1 MSEIVR
7 AALRSVTTGG
17 SLSRPEAQ
25 AAMGEVMDGLATPAQ
40 LAGLLLAL
48 RMRGETIDELA
59 GFALAMR
66 ARVVPVAAPL
76 DAIDTCGTGG
86 DGAGTFNIS
95 TAAALLVAACGLPVA
110 KHGNRAVTSASGSAD
125 VLEAL
130 GIPIDHGPEGAAS
143 ALARDGFAFMFA
155 PAYHPAMRHAGPVR
169 RELGVPTAF
178 NLLGPMTNPAGVR
191 RQVIGVA
198 DPLAAERVAR
208 VLFALGVDRA
218 MVVHGDGIDELPLDG
233 SGVVHDVS
241 LIGVHRRR
249 VNSIALGLTSAPTD
263 ELCGGSAADNAA
275 IIEAVLSGSERG
287 PRRDV
292 VLLNAGAALLVG
304 GRVGRLREGIE
315 LAAAAMDGG
324 QARSL
329 LGRLRESRVASAVA

>member
-1 MSEIVR
+1 MSELVR
-7 AALRSVTTGG
+7 AAIARVMGGG
-17 SLSRPEAQ
+17 SLSRDEAQ
-25 AAMGEVMDGLATPAQ
+25 AAMGEVMDGAATPAQ

-66 ARVVPVAAPL
+66 ARVVPVVAPT

-95 TAAALLVAACGLPVA
+95 TAAALVVAAAGLPVA

-130 GIPIDHGPEGAAS
+130 GIPIDHGADDAAT
-143 ALARDGFAFMFA
+143 ALSRDGFAFLFA

-169 RELGVPTAF
+169 RELGVPTCF

-198 DPLAAERVAR
+198 DPATAERVAH
-208 VLFALGVDRA
+208 VLRALGAERA
-218 MVVHGDGIDELPLDG
+218 FVVHGDGVDELPLDG
-233 SGVVHDVS
+233 SGVMYDVS
-241 LIGVHRRR
+241 GAGVRRQQ
-249 VNSIALGLTSAPTD
+249 VDSVGLGLVKASGAD
-263 ELCGGSAADNAA
+263 LRGGSASENAA
-275 IIEAVLSGSERG
+275 IIEGVLNGERG

-292 VLLNAGAALLVG
+292 VLLNAGAALLAG
-304 GRVGRLREGIE
+304 GRASRLRDGVEM
-315 LAAAAMDGG
+315 AAAAIDDS
-324 QARSL
+324 QARAL
-329 LGRLRESRVASAVA
+329 LARLRESRVTATAA

>member
-1 MSEIVR
+1 MSEMVK
-7 AALRSVTTGG
+7 AAIARVMGGG
-17 SLSRPEAQ
+17 SLSRDEAQ
-25 AAMGEVMDGLATPAQ
+25 SAMGEVMDGLATPAQ

-66 ARVVPVAAPL
+66 ARVVPVTAPT

-95 TAAALLVAACGLPVA
+95 TAAALVVAAAGLPVA

-130 GIPIDHGPEGAAS
+130 GIPIDYGADDAAT
-143 ALARDGFAFMFA
+143 ALSRDGFAFLFA

-169 RELGVPTAF
+169 RELGVPTCF

-198 DPLAAERVAR
+198 DPVAAERVAH
-208 VLFALGVDRA
+208 VLHALGAERA
-218 MVVHGDGIDELPLDG
+218 FVVHGDGVDELPLDG
-233 SGVVHDVS
+233 SGVMYDVS
-241 LIGVHRRR
+241 SAGVRRRR
-249 VNSIALGLTSAPTD
+249 VDSEGLGLPKASSN
-263 ELCGGSAADNAA
+263 ELRGGDATENAA
-275 IIEAVLSGSERG
+275 IIEAVLGGERG
-287 PRRDV
+287 PHRDV
-292 VLLNAGAALLVG
+292 VLLNAGVALLAG
-304 GRVGRLREGIE
+304 GHARGLRDGVE
-315 LAAAAMDGG
+315 LAATTIEGG

-329 LGRLRESRVASAVA
+329 LARLRDGRRAATTAA